1 MTEEQARQ
9 TYERVLK
16 LEQEFREYF
25 TGQCLLTSLS
35 VMATEHCCGAR
46 LSCDRASDF
55 LSKGPGFKTTCCQFE
70 TDAVSFTP
78 LCLCLSE
85 ETLKA
90 VGPFY
95 LGVYAREVKDPT
107 RGKCITC
114 CGLHLP

>member
-9 TYERVLK
+9 TYERALK
-16 LEQEFREYF
+16 LEQEFGEYF
-25 TGQCLLTSLS
+25 TGQRLLTSLS
-35 VMATEHCCGAR
+35 VMATVHYCGAR
-46 LSCDRASDF
+46 WSCDRASDF
-55 LSKGPGFKTTCCQFE
+55 LSKGPGFKTTCCHFE

-95 LGVYAREVKDPT
+95 LVSIPGEVKDPT
-107 RGKCITC
+107 QGVNV
-114 CGLHLP
+114 